1 MDRKK
6 EIIEALNILQ
16 KSDKAAG
23 KVFEARAYQ
32 TAITSMKALPA
43 ITAVADVAGLK
54 GVGKKIQEKVA
65 EILATGSLRAAENA
79 RSKPEFSAYDALLNV
94 YGVGPV
100 KAKALVADG
109 VTSIEELR
117 RRSAADPDL
126 LTAAQKLG
134 LQYYEDALERIPR
147 AEIMVHETALRSV
160 FEPRGLKMEVVG
172 SYRRGQVDS
181 GDIDVLITAGS
192 PAMTEAAMRKAFK
205 EGVEALVA
213 SEYIVGILAKG
224 ATKTLAFSRVGA
236 AARRLDLLLTPPAEY
251 PYAILYFTGSQGFNI
266 GMRGWALTRGYTM
279 NEHGMAPTVDT
290 AAAVPAMDSEEDIFA
305 FLGLK
310 YIGPTERTGADKVVA
325 VAGEAAGASAPV
337 PALASASPAKPRL
350 SLKAAKAAADAP
362 AAAPT
367 PKPKLSLKAA
377 KAAKAAKEESKE

>member
-23 KVFEARAYQ
+23 KTFESRAYQ
-32 TAITSMKALPA
+32 TAITSMKELPA

-65 EILATGSLRAAENA
+65 EILTTGSLRAAENA
-79 RSKPEFSAYDALLNV
+79 RSKPEFSAYEALLNV

-100 KAKALVADG
+100 KAKALIADG
-109 VTSIEELR
+109 VISIEELR
-117 RRSAADPDL
+117 RRSAADPDF

-134 LQYYEDALERIPR
+134 LEYYDDALERIPR

-160 FEPRGLKMEVVG
+160 FELRGLKMEVVG

-192 PAMTEAAMRKAFK
+192 PGMTDAAMRKAFK
-205 EGVEALVA
+205 DGVEALVGSA
-213 SEYIVGILAKG
+213 YIVGILAKG
-224 ATKTLAFSRVGA
+224 ATKTLAFARVGA

-279 NEHGMAPTVDT
+279 NEHGMTQTVATAP
-290 AAAVPAMDSEEDIFA
+290 AVPAMDNEEDIFA

-325 VAGEAAGASAPV
+325 VAATPGPHPSPPPPAPA
-337 PALASASPAKPRL
+337 PAPAAKPKL
-350 SLKAAKAAADAP
+350 TLKAAKA
-362 AAAPT
+362 
-367 PKPKLSLKAA
+367 S
-377 KAAKAAKEESKE
+377 KAAKEESK